1 MNMRK
6 FSENMDQFHQPEY
19 NGFLGFD
26 IAGLKNIIRKNTIP
40 GPPGPGPYKSACV
53 FLLLFNLEEP
63 HILAIQKTDSEGYPW
78 RNQVALPGGHLEDQD
93 ASPLE
98 GAFRELEEETRIS
111 RGQVELIGS
120 LGHYQT
126 INGRDIEAFIGV
138 WDATGPVRHDPSEIS
153 RFLKIPLRMLFHT
166 HHANNF
172 HKRIPL
178 IDELRYPFE
187 DVVIWGAT
195 ARILHHLIETLYPL
209 FAKLEFDN

>member
-1 MNMRK
+1 M
-6 FSENMDQFHQPEY
+6 
-19 NGFLGFD
+19 
-26 IAGLKNIIRKNTIP
+26 
-40 GPPGPGPYKSACV
+40 
-53 FLLLFNLEEP
+53 
-63 HILAIQKTDSEGYPW
+63 
-78 RNQVALPGGHLEDQD
+78 PGGHLEDQD

-153 RFLKIPLRMLFHT
+153 RFLKIPLRTLFHT